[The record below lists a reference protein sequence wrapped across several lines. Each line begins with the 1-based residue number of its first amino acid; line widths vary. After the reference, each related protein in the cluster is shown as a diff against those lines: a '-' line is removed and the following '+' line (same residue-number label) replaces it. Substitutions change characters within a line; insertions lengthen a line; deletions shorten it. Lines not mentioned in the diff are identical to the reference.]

1 MGFVPEK
8 QLKKYGDSEPKLSI
22 RAEGSKT
29 DKRLLPGRVL
39 CLLGPTRQLVLR
51 RSNLTLMAV
60 RTASGYRG
68 RTKPDQWLQ

>member
-22 RAEGSKT
+22 TAEGSKT

-39 CLLGPTRQLVLR
+39 CLLGPQ
-51 RSNLTLMAV
+51 
-60 RTASGYRG
+60 
-68 RTKPDQWLQ
+68 